1 MIHGFEQMDEEQLAS
16 LTKQIGVRVL
26 NCSANGCLLET
37 NAAIAVGSVARLRV
51 EFGGGEFDDTV
62 RVVRCDALTGASNVY
77 HVGIQFLATTPP
89 YAWTL
94 RYLMRREM
102 NRLVG
107 WLTTTEPNEP

>member
-1 MIHGFEQMDEEQLAS
+1 MIHGFEHTGEEQLVS
-16 LTKQIGVRVL
+16 LVKQIGVRVL

-37 NAAIAVGSVARLRV
+37 NATIAVGTVARLRID
-51 EFGGGEFDDTV
+51 FGGSEFDDTV
-62 RVVRCDALTGASNVY
+62 RIVRCDALTAGNVY
-77 HVGIQFLATTPP
+77 HVGVQFLATAPP

-107 WLTTTEPNEP
+107 WLNTKEPN

>member
-1 MIHGFEQMDEEQLAS
+1 MIYGFEAMDEEQLAS
-16 LTKQIGVRVL
+16 LAKEIRVRVL

-37 NAAIAVGSVARLRV
+37 NTAIPVGSAARLRV

-62 RVVRCDALTGASNVY
+62 RVVRCDALTGAGEVY
-77 HVGIQFLATTPP
+77 HIGVQFLATMPP

-107 WLTTTEPNEP
+107 WLTMKEPD

>member
-1 MIHGFEQMDEEQLAS
+1 MISGFDEMDEEQLAS
-16 LTKQIGVRVL
+16 LAKEIGVRVL

-37 NAAIAVGSVARLRV
+37 TAAIPVGSVARLRV
-51 EFGGGEFDDTV
+51 DFGGGEFDDTV
-62 RVVRCDALTGASNVY
+62 RIVRCDALIGAGNVH

-94 RYLMRREM
+94 RYLMRQEM

-107 WLTTTEPNEP
+107 WLTTKEPN